1 MLKTKKDM
9 MKEVSKSAALL
20 NAQAIMASAVMFG
33 HGDVVTLSVNEE
45 AVVLSLVY
53 DTAYFVYDRE
63 VTWICDRAMCGIK
76 CWGDENPSL
85 KTTTIYVAWKFNP
98 NLK

>member
-1 MLKTKKDM
+1 M

-33 HGDVVTLSVNEE
+33 HGDVVTLSVNKE
-45 AVVLSLVY
+45 AVVLSIVY
-53 DTAYFVYDRE
+53 DYAFFVYDRE
-63 VTWICDRAMCGIK
+63 VEWLCDRAMCGVLI
-76 CWGDENPSL
+76 WGEDNSCL
-85 KTTTIYVAWKFNP
+85 KVSTIHVSWKFNP

>member
-1 MLKTKKDM
+1 M

-45 AVVLSLVY
+45 AVVLSVFY
-53 DTAYFVYDRE
+53 DNAFFVYDRE
-63 VTWICDRAMCGIK
+63 VNWLCDRAMCGIQHWCHEEPNHK
-76 CWGDENPSL
+76 GFEIHVYWN
-85 KTTTIYVAWKFNP
+85 FNP

>member
-1 MLKTKKDM
+1 M

-33 HGDVVTLSVNEE
+33 HGNVVTLSVNEE
-45 AVVLSLVY
+45 AIVLTLVY
-53 DTAYFVYDRE
+53 DYAFFVYDRE
-63 VTWICDRAMCGIK
+63 VEWLCARAMCGVQI
-76 CWGDENPSL
+76 WGEDNSCL
-85 KTTTIYVAWKFNP
+85 KDSTIHVSWKFNP

>member
-1 MLKTKKDM
+1 M

-45 AVVLSLVY
+45 AIVLSVIY
-53 DTAYFVYDRE
+53 DSAFFVYDRE
-63 VTWICDRAMCGIK
+63 VEWLCGRAMCGVQI
-76 CWGDENPSL
+76 WGEDNSCL
-85 KTTTIYVAWKFNP
+85 KVSNIHVSWKFNP

>member
-1 MLKTKKDM
+1 M

-45 AVVLSLVY
+45 AIVLSVIY
-53 DTAYFVYDRE
+53 DSAFFVYDRE
-63 VTWICDRAMCGIK
+63 VEWLCGRALCGIQHWCVDDPAIK
-76 CWGDENPSL
+76 IF
-85 KTTTIYVAWKFNP
+85 TIHVSWKFNP